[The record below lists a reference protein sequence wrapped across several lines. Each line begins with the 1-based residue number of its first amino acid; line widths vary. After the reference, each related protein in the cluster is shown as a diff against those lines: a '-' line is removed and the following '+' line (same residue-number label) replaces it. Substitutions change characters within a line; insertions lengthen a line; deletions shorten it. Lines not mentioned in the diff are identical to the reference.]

1 MPTLESTDRIAPKSI
16 LRHRPI
22 GEGSATT
29 KKMAESFSIIQP
41 TISRASR
48 PAVVDNAEVMVEGQQ
63 DKGKKEE
70 VCSKTKHLDAETVK
84 LTEVLRHKLTLTKN
98 RKNGYQTHPLFYL
111 GIGMVVAVVLWMVLS
126 TVCSWSAVTLDD
138 IRYGRPR
145 TFQED
150 TWVGH
155 NEQTG
160 VPSHFIAVNLNRH
173 IEIIELPGG
182 DPAHAKVYV
191 GPQLYGANDDLVP
204 VTLKFIDVNK
214 NHKPDM
220 LVSFQGTHFVF
231 INDQGVFRPMNP
243 SEHDQIEQFLQHQ
256 G

>member
-22 GEGSATT
+22 GESSSDT
-29 KKMAESFSIIQP
+29 KKIAESFSTQQP
-41 TISRASR
+41 SISRASR
-48 PAVVDNAEVMVEGQQ
+48 PVAVEHGEVMAEGQQ
-63 DKGKKEE
+63 DKGKKEGTDFR
-70 VCSKTKHLDAETVK
+70 TKRIDAETVK
-84 LTEVLRHKLTLTKN
+84 LTEILRHKLTLTKS
-98 RKNGYQTHPLFYL
+98 RKRGYQTHPLFYL
-111 GIGMVVAVVLWMVLS
+111 GAGMAAAVILWIVIS
-126 TVCSWSAVTLDD
+126 AVCSWSAVTLDD

-150 TWVGH
+150 AWVGH

-220 LVSFQGTHFVF
+220 LVSFQGTHFVL
-231 INDQGVFRPMNP
+231 INDQGGFRPMNP

>member
-1 MPTLESTDRIAPKSI
+1 MSTLESIDRIAPRSI

-22 GEGSATT
+22 GEDSSSTKKVVELFSAT
-29 KKMAESFSIIQP
+29 QP
-41 TISRASR
+41 TIPRASR
-48 PAVVDNAEVMVEGQQ
+48 PTIVNNVEVMSVEEQQ
-63 DKGKKEE
+63 DKRKKDK
-70 VCSKTKHLDAETVK
+70 VNSKRKCIDAETTK
-84 LTEVLRHKLTLTKN
+84 LMEVLNHKLTIIKS
-98 RKNGYQTHPLFYL
+98 KKKGYQTHPLFYL
-111 GIGMVVAVVLWMVLS
+111 GAGMAAAVLLWTVVSV
-126 TVCSWSAVTLDD
+126 VCSWSTLTLDD

-150 TWVGH
+150 AWVGH

-160 VPSHFIAVNLNRH
+160 VPSHFIAVNLNRR

-182 DPAHAKVYV
+182 DPTHAKVYV

-231 INDQGVFRPMNP
+231 INDQGGFRPMSS
-243 SEHDQIEQFLQHQ
+243 SEHDKIEQFLQH
-256 G
+256 

>member
-1 MPTLESTDRIAPKSI
+1 MPMLESTDRIAPKSI

-22 GEGSATT
+22 GEGSSNT
-29 KKMAESFSIIQP
+29 KKIAESVRTTQP

-48 PAVVDNAEVMVEGQQ
+48 TVIVDNAGAIEEGQQ
-63 DKGKKEE
+63 DKSKEE
-70 VCSKTKHLDAETVK
+70 GSGSKTKRPDAETVK
-84 LTEVLRHKLTLTKN
+84 LTEALRHKLTLVKN
-98 RKNGYQTHPLFYL
+98 RKKGYQTHLLFYL
-111 GIGMVVAVVLWMVLS
+111 GAGMAAAVVLWIVLS
-126 TVCSWSAVTLDD
+126 AIYSWSAVILDD

-150 TWVGH
+150 AWVGH

-173 IEIIELPGG
+173 IEIIELSGG

-214 NHKPDM
+214 NRKPDM

-231 INDQGVFRPMNP
+231 INDRDRFRPMN
-243 SEHDQIEQFLQHQ
+243 SLEHDQIERFLQRQ